1 MLSQLKTNF
10 PCPSLMSS
18 LMRYGAKY
26 FSTLDLACSF
36 HQIRMVIGDEAKTAF
51 KTHHG
56 HF

>member
-1 MLSQLKTNF
+1 
-10 PCPSLMSS
+10 
-18 LMRYGAKY
+18 MRYGAKY